1 MNATGGRLK
10 QCSDLRLSTDKPYPL
25 AMDLIASLQ
34 CADQPGIVHAMTSA
48 VLACGGNIIE
58 NQQFTDPTTNTFVMR
73 TRFET
78 SEGQVAAEKSL
89 NEGLAKYQP
98 SLKIRPT
105 SERPRALVMV
115 TKESHCLRDLLYLNE
130 LGELKVEIP
139 LVISNHEELRQLVE
153 SHGVKFMYL
162 PGDKA
167 TQEAE
172 ITKQIEL
179 LKIDFVVLAR
189 YMQILSA
196 EFCNRMPGK
205 IINIHHSF
213 LPGFKGAKPYHQAH
227 ERGVKIIGASAHFVT
242 SDLDEGPIIEQD
254 VAHVTH
260 NATPEELIA
269 IGRDIERRVL
279 AKAVKLYAD
288 DKIFIVG
295 KRTVVFS

>member
-1 MNATGGRLK
+1 
-10 QCSDLRLSTDKPYPL
+10 
-25 AMDLIASLQ
+25 MDLIASLQ
-34 CADQPGIVHAMTSA
+34 CEDQPGIVHAMTSA

-58 NQQFTDPTTNTFVMR
+58 NQQFTDPSTNAFVMR

-78 SEGQVAAEKSL
+78 SGGLVGAEKSL
-89 NEGLAKYQP
+89 NEGLAKFNP
-98 SLKIRPT
+98 SLHIRPT
-105 SERPRALVMV
+105 AQKPRALVMV
-115 TKESHCLRDLLYLNE
+115 TKESHCLRDLLYLEE
-130 LGELKVEIP
+130 LGELNIEIP
-139 LVISNHEELRQLVE
+139 LVISNREDLRTLVE
-153 SHGVKFMYL
+153 SHGIKFLYL
-162 PGDKA
+162 PVTAETKVS
-167 TQEAE
+167 QEAE
-172 ITKQIEL
+172 ILKLIND

-189 YMQILSA
+189 YMQIMSK
-196 EFCNRMPGK
+196 EFCNKLPGK

-260 NATPEELIA
+260 VATPEELIA

-279 AKAVKLYAD
+279 AKAVKFYAD
-288 DKIFIVG
+288 DKVFIVG

>member
-1 MNATGGRLK
+1 
-10 QCSDLRLSTDKPYPL
+10 
-25 AMDLIASLQ
+25 MDLIASLQ

-58 NQQFTDPTTNTFVMR
+58 NQQFTDPSTNTFVMR

-78 SEGQVAAEKSL
+78 AQGIDGAEKSL
-89 NEGLAKYQP
+89 NEGLSKFSP
-98 SLKIRPT
+98 SLHIRPT
-105 SERPRALVMV
+105 AKKPRALVMV
-115 TKESHCLRDLLYLNE
+115 TKESHCLRDLLYLE
-130 LGELKVEIP
+130 DLGELNIEIP
-139 LVISNHEELRQLVE
+139 LVISNREDLRALVE
-153 SHGVKFMYL
+153 SHGIKFHCL
-162 PGDKA
+162 PVTAETKVS
-167 TQEAE
+167 QEAE
-172 ITKQIEL
+172 ILKQINDLE
-179 LKIDFVVLAR
+179 IDFVVLAR
-189 YMQILSA
+189 YMQIMSK
-196 EFCNRMPGK
+196 EFCNKLPGK

-260 NATPEELIA
+260 IATPEELIA

-279 AKAVKLYAD
+279 AKAVKFYAD
-288 DKIFIVG
+288 DKVFIVG

>member
-1 MNATGGRLK
+1 
-10 QCSDLRLSTDKPYPL
+10 
-25 AMDLIASLQ
+25 MDLIASLQ

-78 SEGQVAAEKSL
+78 SQGQAAAEKSL
-89 NEGLAKYQP
+89 NDGLAKYNP
-98 SLKIRPT
+98 ALHIRPT
-105 SERPRALVMV
+105 SQRPRALVMV

-139 LVISNHEELRQLVE
+139 LVISNHEDLRHLVE

-167 TQEAE
+167 AQEIE
-172 ITKQIEL
+172 ITKQIQE

-196 EFCNRMPGK
+196 DFCNKLPGK

-260 NATPEELIA
+260 IATPEELIA

-279 AKAVKLYAD
+279 AKAVKLYSE
-288 DKIFIVG
+288 DKIFVVG
-295 KRTVVFS
+295 KRTVVFA

>member
-1 MNATGGRLK
+1 
-10 QCSDLRLSTDKPYPL
+10 
-25 AMDLIASLQ
+25 MDLIASLQ

-58 NQQFTDPTTNTFVMR
+58 NQQFTDPASNTFVMR

-78 SEGQVAAEKSL
+78 SEGQAAAEKSL
-89 NEGLAKYQP
+89 SEGLAKYKP
-98 SLKIRPT
+98 ALHIRPT

-139 LVISNHEELRQLVE
+139 LVISNHEDLRQLVE
-153 SHGVKFMYL
+153 SHGIKFMYL

-167 TQEAE
+167 GQEAE
-172 ITKQIEL
+172 IIKQIEL

-196 EFCNRMPGK
+196 DFCNRMPGK

-260 NATPEELIA
+260 IATPEELIA

-279 AKAVKLYAD
+279 AKAVKLYSE
-288 DKIFIVG
+288 DKIFVVG
-295 KRTVVFS
+295 KRTVVFA

>member
-1 MNATGGRLK
+1 
-10 QCSDLRLSTDKPYPL
+10 
-25 AMDLIASLQ
+25 MDLIASLQ

-48 VLACGGNIIE
+48 VLACQGNIIE
-58 NQQFTDPTTNTFVMR
+58 NQQFTDPVTNTFVMR

-78 SEGQVAAEKSL
+78 PNGLEGATASL
-89 NEGLAKYQP
+89 VEGLSNFKPA
-98 SLKIRPT
+98 LHIRPT
-105 SERPRALVMV
+105 EQKPRALVMV
-115 TKESHCLRDLLYLNE
+115 TKESHCLRDLLYLQE
-130 LGELKVEIP
+130 LGELNIEIP
-139 LVISNHEELRQLVE
+139 LVISNQEELQSLVE
-153 SHGVKFMYL
+153 SHGIKFLHL
-162 PGDKA
+162 PITPDTKV

-172 ITKQIEL
+172 ILKHVTD

-189 YMQILSA
+189 YMQIMSSD
-196 EFCNRMPGK
+196 FCEKLPGK

-260 NATPEELIA
+260 NATAEELIA

-279 AKAVKLYAD
+279 AKAVKFYAD
-288 DKIFIVG
+288 DKVFIVG

>member
-1 MNATGGRLK
+1 
-10 QCSDLRLSTDKPYPL
+10 
-25 AMDLIASLQ
+25 MDLIASLQ

-48 VLACGGNIIE
+48 VLACQGNIIE
-58 NQQFTDPTTNTFVMR
+58 NQQFTDPVTNTFVMR

-78 SEGQVAAEKSL
+78 PNALEGATASL
-89 NEGLAKYQP
+89 VEGLSKFKPA
-98 SLKIRPT
+98 LHIRPT
-105 SERPRALVMV
+105 EQKPRALVMV
-115 TKESHCLRDLLYLNE
+115 TKESHCLRDLLYLQE
-130 LGELKVEIP
+130 LGELNIEIP
-139 LVISNHEELRQLVE
+139 LVISNQEELQSLVE
-153 SHGVKFMYL
+153 SHGIKFLHL
-162 PGDKA
+162 PITPDTKA
-167 TQEAE
+167 TQETE
-172 ITKQIEL
+172 ILKHVAD

-189 YMQILSA
+189 YMQIMSSD
-196 EFCNRMPGK
+196 FCEKLPGK

-260 NATPEELIA
+260 NATAEELIA

-279 AKAVKLYAD
+279 AKAVKFYAD
-288 DKIFIVG
+288 DKVFIVG

>member
-1 MNATGGRLK
+1 
-10 QCSDLRLSTDKPYPL
+10 
-25 AMDLIASLQ
+25 MDLIASLQ

-58 NQQFTDPTTNTFVMR
+58 NQQFTDPATNTFVMR

-78 SEGQVAAEKSL
+78 SQGQAAAEKSL
-89 NEGLAKYQP
+89 NEGLAKYNP
-98 SLKIRPT
+98 ALHIRPT
-105 SERPRALVMV
+105 SQRPRALVMV

-139 LVISNHEELRQLVE
+139 LVISNHEDLRQLVE
-153 SHGVKFMYL
+153 SHGVKFMFL

-172 ITKQIEL
+172 ITKQIQE

-196 EFCNRMPGK
+196 DFCDRMPGK

-260 NATPEELIA
+260 IATPEELIA

-279 AKAVKLYAD
+279 AKAVKLYSE
-288 DKIFIVG
+288 DKIFVVG

>member
-1 MNATGGRLK
+1 
-10 QCSDLRLSTDKPYPL
+10 
-25 AMDLIASLQ
+25 MDLIASLQ

-58 NQQFTDPTTNTFVMR
+58 NQQFTDPATNTFVMR

-78 SEGQVAAEKSL
+78 SQGQAAAEKSL
-89 NEGLAKYQP
+89 SEGLAKYNP
-98 SLKIRPT
+98 TLHIRPT

-139 LVISNHEELRQLVE
+139 LVISNHEDLRQLVE

-167 TQEAE
+167 GQEAE
-172 ITKQIEL
+172 IMKQIEL

-196 EFCNRMPGK
+196 DFCNRMPGK

-260 NATPEELIA
+260 IATPEELIA

-279 AKAVKLYAD
+279 AKAVKLYSE
-288 DKIFIVG
+288 DKIFVVG

>member
-1 MNATGGRLK
+1 
-10 QCSDLRLSTDKPYPL
+10 
-25 AMDLIASLQ
+25 MDLIASLQ

-58 NQQFTDPTTNTFVMR
+58 NQQFTDPATNTFVMR

-78 SEGQVAAEKSL
+78 SQGQAAAEKSL
-89 NEGLAKYQP
+89 GESLAKYQP
-98 SLKIRPT
+98 ALHIRPT

-130 LGELKVEIP
+130 LVELKVEIP
-139 LVISNHEELRQLVE
+139 LVISNHEDLRQLVE

-162 PGDKA
+162 PGDKSA
-167 TQEAE
+167 QEAE

-179 LKIDFVVLAR
+179 LKIDFIVLAR

-196 EFCNRMPGK
+196 DFCDRMPGK

-260 NATPEELIA
+260 IATPEELIA

-279 AKAVKLYAD
+279 AKAVKLYSE
-288 DKIFIVG
+288 DKIFVVG
-295 KRTVVFS
+295 KRTVVFA

>member
-1 MNATGGRLK
+1 
-10 QCSDLRLSTDKPYPL
+10 
-25 AMDLIASLQ
+25 MDLIASLQ
-34 CADQPGIVHAMTSA
+34 CEDQPGIVHAMTSA

-78 SEGQVAAEKSL
+78 SQGLDGATQSL
-89 NEGLAKYQP
+89 NEGLSKFNPA
-98 SLKIRPT
+98 LHIRPT
-105 SERPRALVMV
+105 AQKPRALVLV
-115 TKESHCLRDLLYLNE
+115 TKESHCLRDLLYLE
-130 LGELKVEIP
+130 DLGELNIEIP
-139 LVISNHEELRQLVE
+139 LVISNRENLRTLVE
-153 SHGVKFMYL
+153 SHGIKFLYL
-162 PGDKA
+162 PVTAETKVS
-167 TQEAE
+167 QEAE
-172 ITKQIEL
+172 ILKQITD

-189 YMQILSA
+189 YMQILSS
-196 EFCNRMPGK
+196 EFCNKLPGK

-260 NATPEELIA
+260 IASPEELIA

-279 AKAVKLYAD
+279 AKAVKFYAD
-288 DKIFIVG
+288 DKVFIVG

>member
-1 MNATGGRLK
+1 
-10 QCSDLRLSTDKPYPL
+10 
-25 AMDLIASLQ
+25 MDLIASLQ

-58 NQQFTDPTTNTFVMR
+58 NQQFTDPATNTFVMR

-78 SEGQVAAEKSL
+78 SQGQAAAEKSL
-89 NEGLAKYQP
+89 SAGLAKYNP
-98 SLKIRPT
+98 ALHIRPT
-105 SERPRALVMV
+105 SERPCALVMV

-139 LVISNHEELRQLVE
+139 LVISNHEDLRQLVE

-167 TQEAE
+167 GQEAE
-172 ITKQIEL
+172 IMKQIEL

-196 EFCNRMPGK
+196 DFCNRMPGK

-260 NATPEELIA
+260 IATPEELIA

-279 AKAVKLYAD
+279 AKAVKLYSE
-288 DKIFIVG
+288 DKIFVVG
-295 KRTVVFS
+295 KRTVVFA

>member
-1 MNATGGRLK
+1 
-10 QCSDLRLSTDKPYPL
+10 
-25 AMDLIASLQ
+25 MDLIASLQ

-58 NQQFTDPTTNTFVMR
+58 NQQFTDPATNTFVMR

-78 SEGQVAAEKSL
+78 SQGQAAAEKSL
-89 NEGLAKYQP
+89 SAGLAKYNP
-98 SLKIRPT
+98 ALHIRPT

-139 LVISNHEELRQLVE
+139 LVISNHEDLRQLVE

-167 TQEAE
+167 GQEAE
-172 ITKQIEL
+172 IIKQIEL

-196 EFCNRMPGK
+196 DFCNRMPGK

-260 NATPEELIA
+260 IATPEELIA

-279 AKAVKLYAD
+279 AKAVKLYSE
-288 DKIFIVG
+288 DKIFVVG
-295 KRTVVFS
+295 KRTVVFA

>member
-1 MNATGGRLK
+1 
-10 QCSDLRLSTDKPYPL
+10 
-25 AMDLIASLQ
+25 MDLIASLQ

-58 NQQFTDPTTNTFVMR
+58 NQQFTDPATNTFVMR

-78 SEGQVAAEKSL
+78 SQGQAAAEKSL
-89 NEGLAKYQP
+89 SESLAKYNP
-98 SLKIRPT
+98 TLHIRPT

-115 TKESHCLRDLLYLNE
+115 SKESHCLRDLLYLNE

-139 LVISNHEELRQLVE
+139 LVISNHEDLRQLVE

-162 PGDKA
+162 PGDKS

-172 ITKQIEL
+172 ITNQIKE

-196 EFCNRMPGK
+196 DFCDRMLGK

-260 NATPEELIA
+260 IATPEELIA

-279 AKAVKLYAD
+279 AKAVKLYSE
-288 DKIFIVG
+288 DKIFVVG
-295 KRTVVFS
+295 KRTVVFA